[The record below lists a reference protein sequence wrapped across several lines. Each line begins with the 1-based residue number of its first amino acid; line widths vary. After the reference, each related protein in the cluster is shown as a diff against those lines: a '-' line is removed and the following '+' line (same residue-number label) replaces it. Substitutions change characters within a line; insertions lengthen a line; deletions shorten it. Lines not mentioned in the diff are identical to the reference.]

1 MYSVAIRL
9 FLPGVGIDG
18 GNSKEW
24 EANARSIQLI
34 KQSGKVKALD
44 DEITSKTTFY
54 VSLTAYL
61 CCQHL

>member
-44 DEITSKTTFY
+44 DELTSKT
-54 VSLTAYL
+54 
-61 CCQHL
+61 CCQH